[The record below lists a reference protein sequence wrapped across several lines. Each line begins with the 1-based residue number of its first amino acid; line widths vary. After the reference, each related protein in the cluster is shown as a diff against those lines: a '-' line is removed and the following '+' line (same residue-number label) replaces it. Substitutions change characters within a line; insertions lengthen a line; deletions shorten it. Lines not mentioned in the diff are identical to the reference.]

1 MVIPNKIKCLI
12 VSFSGNSE
20 YLASMEVKQTSIPT
34 IETLQLY
41 QFAYK
46 TNRQT
51 YYNRKTQKELN
62 TV

>member
-34 IETLQLY
+34 MKPYNYINLRI
-41 QFAYK
+41 K
-46 TNRQT
+46 QT
-51 YYNRKTQKELN
+51 DKPITIGKHKKS
-62 TV
+62 